1 LFSLTFEF
9 GPGHAY
15 AKACPTK
22 KEKKT
27 VKTFSP
33 NLLLVGAL
41 GMVIAIG
48 GCATKKFVRTTV
60 TPVEEKVSDVDQRTT
75 QNTEQLGALD
85 QEVDRQVSRIDEQLS
100 TAIEDAKAADGKAV
114 AAQSTADRAVARAN
128 EVETATTA
136 GFGRIDK
143 TLSDMSSYREATKE
157 SVMFGFDSATL
168 TDEAKAQLGRIASA
182 TNGKKV
188 FVVEVRGFTDSTGNP
203 DYNVRLSE
211 RRAEMV
217 VRTLAAEH
225 NIPLRAIH
233 RVGLGELE
241 GESTREAR
249 QQNRR
254 VDVTVFVPLT
264 EK

>member
-1 LFSLTFEF
+1 M
-9 GPGHAY
+9 
-15 AKACPTK
+15 
-22 KEKKT
+22 KT
-27 VKTFSP
+27 LSP
-33 NLLLVGAL
+33 NLLLIGAL
-41 GMVIAIG
+41 GLVIAIS

-60 TPVEEKVSDVDQRTT
+60 SPVETKVGEVDQRTT
-75 QNTEQLGALD
+75 QNTEQIG
-85 QEVDRQVSRIDEQLS
+85 EIDRQVSNLDEQVS
-100 TAIEDAKAADGKAV
+100 TALEDAKAADDKAV
-114 AAQSTADRAVARAN
+114 AAQGTADRAVARVG
-128 EVETATTA
+128 EVETAANA
-136 GFGRIDK
+136 GLSRIDK
-143 TLSDMSSYREATKE
+143 TLTDMSTYRQAATE

-168 TDEAKAQLGRIASA
+168 TDDAKAQLGRVAAA

-188 FVVEVRGFTDSTGNP
+188 FVVEVRGFTDSTGDPN
-203 DYNVRLSE
+203 YNVRLSE

-233 RVGLGELE
+233 RVGLGEIE

-264 EK
+264 EQ

>member
-1 LFSLTFEF
+1 M
-9 GPGHAY
+9 
-15 AKACPTK
+15 
-22 KEKKT
+22 KT
-27 VKTFSP
+27 LSP

-41 GMVIAIG
+41 GMVITIS
-48 GCATKKFVRTTV
+48 GCATKKFVRGTV
-60 TPVEEKVSDVDQRTT
+60 SPVETKVGEVDQRTT
-75 QNTEQLGALD
+75 QNTEQIG
-85 QEVDRQVSRIDEQLS
+85 EIDREVSRIDEQVS
-100 TAIEDAKAADGKAV
+100 TALADARTADGKAV
-114 AAQSTADRAVARAN
+114 AAQGTADRAVARAN

-136 GFGRIDK
+136 SFGRIDK

-157 SVMFGFDSATL
+157 SVTFGFDSATL
-168 TDEAKAQLGRIASA
+168 TDDAKAQLGRIASA

-225 NIPLRAIH
+225 NIPLRSIH
-233 RVGLGELE
+233 RVGLGALE

-254 VDVTVFVPLT
+254 VDVTVYVPLT
-264 EK
+264 ER

>member
-1 LFSLTFEF
+1 VSNE
-9 GPGHAY
+9 
-15 AKACPTK
+15 
-22 KEKKT
+22 KEYLT
-27 VKTFSP
+27 VKTLSP

-41 GMVIAIG
+41 GMVIAIS

-60 TPVEEKVSDVDQRTT
+60 APIETKVGDVDQRTT
-75 QNTEQLGALD
+75 RNTEQIGALEG
-85 QEVDRQVSRIDEQLS
+85 EVDREVSRLDEQVS
-100 TAIEDAKAADGKAV
+100 TALADARTADGKAV

-128 EVETATTA
+128 EVETAATA
-136 GFGRIDK
+136 GFSRIDK
-143 TLSDMSSYREATKE
+143 TLSDMSSYRQATKE
-157 SVMFGFDSATL
+157 SVTFGFDSATL
-168 TDEAKAQLGRIASA
+168 TDEAKAQLGRIAGA

-188 FVVEVRGFTDSTGNP
+188 YVVEVRGFTDSTGDP

-233 RVGLGELE
+233 RVGLGEIE
-241 GESTREAR
+241 GENSREAR

-264 EK
+264 EQ

>member
-1 LFSLTFEF
+1 M
-9 GPGHAY
+9 
-15 AKACPTK
+15 
-22 KEKKT
+22 KT
-27 VKTFSP
+27 LSP

-41 GMVIAIG
+41 GLVIAIS

-60 TPVEEKVSDVDQRTT
+60 SPVETKVGEIDQRTT
-75 QNTEQLGALD
+75 QNTEQIGEIDRHVSNLD
-85 QEVDRQVSRIDEQLS
+85 EQVS
-100 TAIEDAKAADGKAV
+100 TALEDARNADGKAV
-114 AAQSTADRAVARAN
+114 AAQGTADRAVARAG
-128 EVETATTA
+128 EVETAANA
-136 GFGRIDK
+136 GFTRVDK
-143 TLSDMSSYREATKE
+143 TLNDMSTYRQATKE

-168 TDEAKAQLGRIASA
+168 TDDAKAQLGRIASA

-188 FVVEVRGFTDSTGNP
+188 FVVEVRGFTDSTGNA

-217 VRTLAAEH
+217 VRTLAAQH

-233 RVGLGELE
+233 RVGLGQIE

-249 QQNRR
+249 AQNRR

-264 EK
+264 EQ

>member
-1 LFSLTFEF
+1 MSNE
-9 GPGHAY
+9 
-15 AKACPTK
+15 
-22 KEKKT
+22 KEYLT
-27 VKTFSP
+27 VKTLSP

-41 GMVIAIG
+41 GVVISIS
-48 GCATKKFVRTTV
+48 GCATKKFVRDTV
-60 TPVEEKVSDVDQRTT
+60 SPVETKVGEVDQRTT
-75 QNTEQLGALD
+75 QNTEQIG
-85 QEVDRQVSRIDEQLS
+85 EIDRQVSRLDEQVS
-100 TAIEDAKAADGKAV
+100 TALEDAKTADGKAV
-114 AAQSTADRAVARAN
+114 AAQGTADRAVARAG
-128 EVETATTA
+128 EVETAANA
-136 GFGRIDK
+136 GFTRVDK
-143 TLSDMSSYREATKE
+143 TLSDMSTYRQATME

-168 TDEAKAQLGRIASA
+168 TDDAKAQLGRIASA

-188 FVVEVRGFTDSTGNP
+188 FVVEVRGFTDSTGNA

-211 RRAEMV
+211 RRADTV

-233 RVGLGELE
+233 RVGLGEIE